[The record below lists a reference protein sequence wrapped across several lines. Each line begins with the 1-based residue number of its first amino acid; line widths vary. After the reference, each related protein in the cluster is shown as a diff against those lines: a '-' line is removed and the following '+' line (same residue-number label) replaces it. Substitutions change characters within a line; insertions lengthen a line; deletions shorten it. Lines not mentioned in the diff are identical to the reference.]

1 MKTSGGSNRASGKGE
16 ITRVSEIPGFPFRS
30 FNDLQA
36 AVSEKKI
43 DIGVNPLAAARWSD
57 SSSTPTVRILVT
69 SLSVLLI
76 VAALSAVIVAIFG
89 HLYWVA
95 AAVPA
100 MAITFYFSDP
110 SSQYRKWVTIG
121 GAASIAVFLDLLVTG
136 LIEPALIVAYVGL
149 TFAAVRAAGFAANSS
164 FRRAILKDEESFVR
178 AYCEGQCS
186 IRDDTTKRT
195 YSVSPHGR

>member
-1 MKTSGGSNRASGKGE
+1 MSD
-16 ITRVSEIPGFPFRS
+16 IPGFPFRS

-43 DIGVNPLAAARWSD
+43 DIGVNPLAAAHWSD
-57 SSSTPTVRILVT
+57 TSSTPAVRVLVT
-69 SLSVLLI
+69 SLSVLLVI
-76 VAALSAVIVAIFG
+76 AALSALIVAIFA

-100 MAITFYFSDP
+100 MAIAFYFSDP
-110 SSQYRKWVTIG
+110 SSPYRKWVTIV
-121 GAASIAVFLDLLVTG
+121 GAASIAVFLDLLVSG
-136 LIEPALIVAYVGL
+136 LLGPALIVAYVGL

-164 FRRAILKDEESFVR
+164 FRRTILKDEESFVR

-186 IRDDTTKRT
+186 VRDDATKRT
-195 YSVSPHGR
+195 YSLSPDR

>member
-1 MKTSGGSNRASGKGE
+1 LKTTGGSNRVRADVE
-16 ITRVSEIPGFPFRS
+16 TTRVSDIPGFPFKS
-30 FNDLQA
+30 FDDLQA
-36 AVSEKKI
+36 AVSAKKI

-57 SSSTPTVRILVT
+57 SSSTRTVRILVT
-69 SLSVLLI
+69 SLSVLLV
-76 VAALSAVIVAIFG
+76 VAALSAVVVAIFG

-100 MAITFYFSDP
+100 MGIAFYLSDP
-110 SSQYRKWVTIG
+110 SSQYRKWVTVG
-121 GAASIAVFLDLLVTG
+121 GAASIAVFLDLLATG
-136 LIEPALIVAYVGL
+136 LLEPALIVAYVGL

-186 IRDDTTKRT
+186 VRDDATKRT
-195 YSVSPHGR
+195 YSV